1 MDTRSKQK
9 RLGPAPIASF
19 EKSFEDPSPLTVA
32 SIAAQNEIADGG
44 SNNGGIDYGEDV
56 GRLDVNQEHLG
67 DSERRNDGTTR
78 GPNECGQWHVEEIL
92 HVRTQQQ
99 QTNNSNN
106 NTVDDDNNN
115 DNSVI
120 NKFNIFP
127 NNDGIDCKKQD
138 QMLVRNQNSVNK
150 LGTAKNANEEEG
162 MDINDGGTTCKKS
175 ITTKQTAM
183 ATSIKMTTTAAAGA
197 DAPQTTTTAKGGGG
211 GSGRQD
217 NGNRTTV
224 STKIP
229 PAPPTRSATTT
240 TTTKTS
246 SSNSTATNTL
256 NPTTPRIELSRA
268 SSSSHHEEDSRD
280 SSPENVFEQV
290 GTGTLQ
296 ESLDMGFREEGAL
309 ELRSSTEELYF
320 MDPQHKKEEE
330 AKLQQLLQQAKRSS
344 PHMFKLED
352 HQQTYLQQH
361 QRKDSASSEVAALL
375 CISGRTSR
383 ISSVGSQGSAVS
395 RLSAVS
401 GVSRSPSPHRMLLET
416 SFCGPKPVE
425 TVIGVSIGSVADHP
439 ATALLEQV
447 LLARNQDTTQAIL
460 AEGIQLESSPK
471 RRPPTSL
478 TNGDAKL
485 TAKIKAQN
493 QPETRDVNEISVM
506 GAQRASTKSPGQM
519 IVGKT
524 PSGTEYIRINLKPD
538 HMYDDQGIA
547 PHEKIV
553 DAPDSLVPPY
563 ARSQTKPASLCL
575 TQKSKGDNLLTP
587 TVSPKPSRKS
597 KDHGSRSP
605 SPATVSVSRKSSFSS
620 LFRFGGG
627 GGKDS
632 PDSPRDRARPRS
644 KSKER
649 GQTPQSQNPTPNK
662 QKSVLAIF
670 KPGKRGSSAGAESTR
685 ASKSSSPVD
694 SHEMQQLQP
703 RSKSQ
708 TPVVSASGSR
718 PNSRLRYYDDPV
730 DGYIHIPLHTPPEE
744 KEARKIFQ
752 NIESLNKPA
761 PVMAEPPIKPPPQ
774 ATAITMSDLQAAV
787 KNLKPVGARKN
798 SITGAHQNRQIQPK
812 QQHRTPAAPLKHI
825 ENLDAIHSL
834 SQDDENKER
843 NWSLEVNRHSSQDS
857 QETVGSGESYAS
869 AIRVV
874 TTQKPQLAEVKEH
887 VVQENGVEAEI
898 HRLPSV
904 ESTTSAAEVR
914 VVETKATINS
924 AGMLE
929 GDANTKERRKIL
941 FTTRLGS
948 GSQDQVFATQFS
960 ISKTDSV
967 SSHMSENTQD
977 TLSAESTN
985 DNLRRQNTV
994 IKKSREEVSDA
1005 AVPLSRKESFTM
1017 ERKDSL
1023 KMSRKDSFKMERP
1036 SEPPRTVERKESFK
1050 LERKES
1056 FKKSP
1061 QAIAQIEEQREIIK
1075 KSETRDSLK
1084 KQDSHE
1090 RFMATRKKSVSTSED
1105 EAKRRSS
1112 SSTGPPVVLR
1122 RKPSAGEEFAK
1133 AHQSR
1138 STSEDDNEVA
1148 MANHRHSRYLESFD
1162 VRKKYHENVQGPPV
1176 PRKPRRQSGGGGPDA
1191 NPPETSTIQTSQE
1204 QTKEQYQRKPQPQLP
1219 QPPPPST
1226 DPTPLP
1232 SPSLREMENA
1242 TPTPSGQQKSEP
1254 RSQSQSPVDKARQ
1267 TPPKPPRTS
1276 TPTRRSQAASPT
1288 KTSSSSVPTSSAA
1301 AVSQVGS
1308 GTPIKKPY
1316 SHIDR
1321 QSVHSTDEP
1330 VESSESERDSDLA
1343 AAELKRRHLSLNVGC
1358 IEDHEST
1365 GLVSQESF
1373 DDELPYIPT
1382 NLPEE
1387 KAQPVSLIP
1396 MKDRANMELKTC
1408 PVERPRSTTPL
1419 NPSHLEEY
1427 CGIVN
1432 TPDAM
1437 HDFPGSAPVRGEK
1450 LRISLPR
1457 KDSKKDIQSSKS
1469 PRRVS
1474 NASGKSWFEFAE
1486 EGLRATTAHLERRD
1500 SNKQLMQQKP
1510 PTTVAARE
1518 PTQPPTKPKQEVTKP
1533 KTPTTKP
1540 RTPTQRK
1547 LSGHWIDFE
1556 NIPEKR
1562 KAPKKITTLPRDS
1575 SSVKASNTTSS
1586 TLTQSRSTTHGKSLA
1601 AAGDAAFKTQQAFEV
1616 PKTQTSDAVVAAN
1629 AAASPGS
1636 RSTVTTDGAG
1646 TPHYDYVK
1654 PEDCQCECHESG
1666 KGKEMS
1672 TTTTTGC
1679 AESGVA
1685 SSTCAGKVGNTAAAS
1700 GKPQQQQGVDLLQQG
1715 ADDMLPLLSQ
1725 DSHDGI
1731 EPSDS
1736 SREFSCYTDDEMDLP
1751 TRSSSRSK
1759 SSSSKVDEFPRRDV
1773 PAHNVRHKK
1782 FPDK

>member
-1 MDTRSKQK
+1 MMEVRSKQK

-32 SIAAQNEIADGG
+32 ATAAQTEFAELSNNIGLDDGDEDEAPLTQVAEDNRRNGTACGNADGFDEY
-44 SNNGGIDYGEDV
+44 SHGEIGPRTMAAA
-56 GRLDVNQEHLG
+56 GR
-67 DSERRNDGTTR
+67 
-78 GPNECGQWHVEEIL
+78 
-92 HVRTQQQ
+92 
-99 QTNNSNN
+99 
-106 NTVDDDNNN
+106 
-115 DNSVI
+115 
-120 NKFNIFP
+120 
-127 NNDGIDCKKQD
+127 
-138 QMLVRNQNSVNK
+138 
-150 LGTAKNANEEEG
+150 
-162 MDINDGGTTCKKS
+162 MDINDSGTTCKKS
-175 ITTKQTAM
+175 ITTKTAM
-183 ATSIKMTTTAAAGA
+183 ATTTSIKMTTTAATPV
-197 DAPQTTTTAKGGGG
+197 DPPTMTTTTTSVAGHHAM
-211 GSGRQD
+211 GSSKMRQD
-217 NGNRTTV
+217 NNNRQQHPGKV
-224 STKIP
+224 P

-240 TTTKTS
+240 TTARAN
-246 SSNSTATNTL
+246 SNSNNAMAHTLHTAGGAGAAMRGPTATLCT
-256 NPTTPRIELSRA
+256 PSTPRIELSRA

-320 MDPQHKKEEE
+320 MDPAHKKEEE

-344 PHMFKLED
+344 PHMFKIED
-352 HQQTYLQQH
+352 HQTYLQQH

-425 TVIGVSIGSVADHP
+425 TIIGVSVGSVADHP

-493 QPETRDVNEISVM
+493 KPETRDVNEISVM
-506 GAQRASTKSPGQM
+506 GAQRAATKSPGQM

-547 PHEKIV
+547 PHEKV
-553 DAPDSLVPPY
+553 VEAPDTLVPVY

-620 LFRFGGG
+620 LFRFGG

-685 ASKSSSPVD
+685 ASKSSSPID

-708 TPVVSASGSR
+708 TPVVQSASGSR

-752 NIESLNKPA
+752 NIQSLNTSAA
-761 PVMAEPPIKPPPQ
+761 PVFTAPSTTPVPPPVMPEPVKLPQ

-798 SITGAHQNRQIQPK
+798 SISGAHVPPAPPPPP
-812 QQHRTPAAPLKHI
+812 PAAAVAETKVTTIVTQQQRAQVPLRHI
-825 ENLDAIHSL
+825 ENLDAIHTL
-834 SQDDENKER
+834 PQDDDSKER
-843 NWSLEVNRHSSQDS
+843 TWSLEVNRHSSQDS

-869 AIRVV
+869 AIRVA
-874 TTQKPQLAEVKEH
+874 TQKPQLAEVKEH
-887 VVQENGVEAEI
+887 VVQENGIEAEI

-904 ESTTSAAEVR
+904 ESTTSAADVR

-924 AGMLE
+924 AAMLE
-929 GDANTKERRKIL
+929 GDASTKERRKIL

-948 GSQDQVFATQFS
+948 GSQDLIFATQFS

-977 TLSAESTN
+977 TLSAESNN

-994 IKKSREEVSDA
+994 IKKSPEEGPSDQ
-1005 AVPLSRKESFTM
+1005 PQMSRKDSFKI
-1017 ERKDSL
+1017 ERKDSF
-1023 KMSRKDSFKMERP
+1023 KMSRKDSFKMDR
-1036 SEPPRTVERKESFK
+1036 SEPREELERKESFK
-1050 LERKES
+1050 IERKES

-1061 QAIAQIEEQREIIK
+1061 QAIAQIEEQREILK
-1075 KSETRDSLK
+1075 KSETRESLK
-1084 KQDSHE
+1084 KQDSYE
-1090 RFMATRKKSVSTSED
+1090 RQMMMGRKKSVSTSED
-1105 EAKRRSS
+1105 EMKKRPTSAS
-1112 SSTGPPVVLR
+1112 GPPVVLR
-1122 RKPSAGEEFAK
+1122 RKPSSGEEYAK
-1133 AHQSR
+1133 THQSR

-1148 MANHRHSRYLESFD
+1148 LANHRHSRYLENFD
-1162 VRKKYHENVQGPPV
+1162 VRKKYHENVQGPPL
-1176 PRKPRRQSGGGGPDA
+1176 PRKPRRQSGGQDN
-1191 NPPETSTIQTSQE
+1191 NPPETIQTSQE
-1204 QTKEQYQRKPQPQLP
+1204 LTKEQYQRKPQPQLP

-1232 SPSLREMENA
+1232 SPSRRETET
-1242 TPTPSGQQKSEP
+1242 TPIPHQQTAEP

-1288 KTSSSSVPTSSAA
+1288 KTSSSSVHTSSATA
-1301 AVSQVGS
+1301 T
-1308 GTPIKKPY
+1308 GTPLKKPY
-1316 SHIDR
+1316 AHIDR

-1343 AAELKRRHLSLNVGC
+1343 AAAESKRRHLALNVGC

-1387 KAQPVSLIP
+1387 KGQVVPLIP
-1396 MKDRANMELKTC
+1396 MKERANMELKTC

-1432 TPDAM
+1432 TPDAT
-1437 HDFPGSAPVRGEK
+1437 HDFPGVVPVRGEK

-1469 PRRVS
+1469 PRRIS

-1486 EGLRATTAHLERRD
+1486 EGLRATAAHLERKD
-1500 SNKQLMQQKP
+1500 SNKQLLQQQQKLP
-1510 PTTVAARE
+1510 STAAVAVRE
-1518 PTQPPTKPKQEVTKP
+1518 SPKQKQEVTKP

-1562 KAPKKITTLPRDS
+1562 KPPKKITTLPRDS
-1575 SSVKASNTTSS
+1575 TSGKTSS
-1586 TLTQSRSTTHGKSLA
+1586 TRSAAHGKTLPGSGSGSGGNASAAFTTH
-1601 AAGDAAFKTQQAFEV
+1601 QAFEAQHKPPPPDV
-1616 PKTQTSDAVVAAN
+1616 TATGTATTST
-1629 AAASPGS
+1629 ASTNQS
-1636 RSTVTTDGAG
+1636 TTDGAG

-1654 PEDCQCECHESG
+1654 PEDCQCECHET
-1666 KGKEMS
+1666 KTKEAHATGSSS
-1672 TTTTTGC
+1672 TTGPAGATHCTG
-1679 AESGVA
+1679 
-1685 SSTCAGKVGNTAAAS
+1685 TAAATS
-1700 GKPQQQQGVDLLQQG
+1700 AAATTTSNTTKAQQGVDLLQQG
-1715 ADDMLPLLSQ
+1715 EDMLPLLSQ

-1759 SSSSKVDEFPRRDV
+1759 SSSSRVDEFPRRDV
-1773 PAHNVRHKK
+1773 PAHNTRHKK